1 MVQGVIQ
8 GLKTKYRTILVR
20 CIITALDNNKAIPKF
35 NILEAMY
42 MLTRAWDQV
51 TTTTIVNC
59 LKKAKMSATS
69 QIEAMNDS
77 GNPFV
82 DLKYQ
87 LAELTRR
94 DSSLLQGDSAENFDN
109 FDINVGSLNGVMTEE
124 EILKVIGDDD
134 DDDHDDDDDDDDD
147 DLDEDKEEG

>member
-1 MVQGVIQ
+1 
-8 GLKTKYRTILVR
+8 
-20 CIITALDNNKAIPKF
+20 
-35 NILEAMY
+35 
-42 MLTRAWDQV
+42 
-51 TTTTIVNC
+51 
-59 LKKAKMSATS
+59 MSATS

-77 GNPFV
+77 GNPFI

-124 EILKVIGDDD
+124 EILKVIGV
-134 DDDHDDDDDDDDD
+134 DDDDDDDD